1 MENACVV
8 LTTLDDADRSRALAR
23 EIIGMRL
30 AACVQLVERT
40 QSFYR
45 WEGATESAA
54 ETAMWIKT
62 TEDRVNE
69 LREWLLA
76 RHPYHL
82 PEFLVLPVLGGSA
95 EYLNW
100 LADST
105 RRDPPQP

>member
-1 MENACVV
+1 MEKACVV

-40 QSFYR
+40 ESFYC
-45 WEGATESAA
+45 WEGATESAH

-62 TEDRVNE
+62 TEGRVNE

-76 RHPYHL
+76 HHPYRV
-82 PEFLVLPVLGGSA
+82 PEFLVLPVLGGSVD
-95 EYLNW
+95 YLNW
-100 LADST
+100 ITQST
-105 RRDPPQP
+105 TPPPD